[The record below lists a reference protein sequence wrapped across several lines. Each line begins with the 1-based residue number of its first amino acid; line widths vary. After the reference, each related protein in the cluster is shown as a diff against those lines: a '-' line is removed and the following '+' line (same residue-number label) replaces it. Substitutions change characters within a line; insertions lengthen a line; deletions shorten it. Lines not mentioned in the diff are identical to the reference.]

1 MTQNKEISS
10 IESSI
15 KNGNCKLY
23 FQHILICKCG
33 HYHEFYITFEKEHI
47 INFPCISLKLSELNE
62 SKDVS
67 LKCKDCNDEILI
79 NRDYCKKKK
88 TKTVFICENCSQKK
102 KRINMDF
109 VKISSIFTKK
119 DDDDNFNKEMEDKLT
134 NFINKNEKL
143 MVNEFYQKNL
153 NSIELLGK
161 FIIYLCFLRK
171 LYAPK
176 NEVNKVIFNFLE
188 YFNHLID
195 VASKNKQIYDI
206 YHFNK
211 ETIIYSYLNNDN
223 EKFLSNEFKPLY
235 TNLLFK
241 CKNKRFLSLEMLK
254 YIHEKYS
261 EKKLVDNSKTTY
273 MKLKYLKKEKID
285 VGREVFIK
293 ASDVSKAFL
302 NIKSIL
308 IELNQELQSIKLKTK
323 LIKLEDDSNLEKYLN
338 SFLNIPSQFSIFRKS
353 VSIILNKIIKQNYQ
367 KLNFNKP
374 NEKIINLTLDLIN
387 RIIKQLSPKINNSD
401 LAPSIIE
408 KLNDLIKKLDGYKN
422 AAMKKKDNEN
432 YEETLKCPLITLN
445 SKEKQFLVEN
455 FDDNLYEGNYK
466 KITVSKGEDQ
476 FLDFIINYLFEIKDI
491 TSKTIHINNIEDLK
505 FFSYSKDIERIPKF
519 DKEDDLDN
527 AIKKIK
533 NILDLNTKKEEVNY
547 SQLMDFLFDVDK
559 KRFFTMDNKI
569 DYLLSFLNIKLKNL
583 SNVKDKYQ
591 NIKDNLNQFQN
602 EFAQSMKFINFQ
614 KDEIKYNKF
623 INKYQIKINSKE
635 IFDYLDNIVNYIIL
649 NDKDNKKKIIS
660 EDYEYNKDKKSVF
673 IDIYQKYEDKEK
685 DLRKNVIELFE
696 KDPKFITY
704 LSNYF
709 WTKLSK
715 YIEANKMN
723 LTNELN
729 SLRDK
734 ILEKNLL
741 CLKLKQIKNIIS
753 TLKLYNFDIKT
764 HFKEFSENYIE
775 ELPQK
780 KKKER
785 ENATS
790 ERGIKNFNTFISKL
804 KEYIGDLNEKVKI
817 TEKEPGEYILQ
828 LFLEKIGLNWS

>member
-1 MTQNKEISS
+1 
-10 IESSI
+10 
-15 KNGNCKLY
+15 
-23 FQHILICKCG
+23 
-33 HYHEFYITFEKEHI
+33 
-47 INFPCISLKLSELNE
+47 
-62 SKDVS
+62 
-67 LKCKDCNDEILI
+67 
-79 NRDYCKKKK
+79 
-88 TKTVFICENCSQKK
+88 
-102 KRINMDF
+102 
-109 VKISSIFTKK
+109 
-119 DDDDNFNKEMEDKLT
+119 
-134 NFINKNEKL
+134 
-143 MVNEFYQKNL
+143 
-153 NSIELLGK
+153 
-161 FIIYLCFLRK
+161 
-171 LYAPK
+171 
-176 NEVNKVIFNFLE
+176 
-188 YFNHLID
+188 
-195 VASKNKQIYDI
+195 
-206 YHFNK
+206 
-211 ETIIYSYLNNDN
+211 
-223 EKFLSNEFKPLY
+223 
-235 TNLLFK
+235 
-241 CKNKRFLSLEMLK
+241 
-254 YIHEKYS
+254 
-261 EKKLVDNSKTTY
+261 
-273 MKLKYLKKEKID
+273 
-285 VGREVFIK
+285 
-293 ASDVSKAFL
+293 
-302 NIKSIL
+302 
-308 IELNQELQSIKLKTK
+308 
-323 LIKLEDDSNLEKYLN
+323 
-338 SFLNIPSQFSIFRKS
+338 
-353 VSIILNKIIKQNYQ
+353 
-367 KLNFNKP
+367 
-374 NEKIINLTLDLIN
+374 
-387 RIIKQLSPKINNSD
+387 
-401 LAPSIIE
+401 
-408 KLNDLIKKLDGYKN
+408 
-422 AAMKKKDNEN
+422 MKKKDNEN
-432 YEETLKCPLITLN
+432 YEETLKCPLITLH

-505 FFSYSKDIERIPKF
+505 FFSYSKDIEKISKF
-519 DKEDDLDN
+519 DKEDYLDN

-583 SNVKDKYQ
+583 STVKDKYQ

-764 HFKEFSENYIE
+764 HFKEFAENYIE

-780 KKKER
+780 KKKEG
-785 ENATS
+785 ENVTS
-790 ERGIKNFNTFISKL
+790 EKGIKNFNTFISKL

>member
-1 MTQNKEISS
+1 M
-10 IESSI
+10 
-15 KNGNCKLY
+15 
-23 FQHILICKCG
+23 
-33 HYHEFYITFEKEHI
+33 
-47 INFPCISLKLSELNE
+47 
-62 SKDVS
+62 
-67 LKCKDCNDEILI
+67 
-79 NRDYCKKKK
+79 
-88 TKTVFICENCSQKK
+88 
-102 KRINMDF
+102 
-109 VKISSIFTKK
+109 
-119 DDDDNFNKEMEDKLT
+119 
-134 NFINKNEKL
+134 
-143 MVNEFYQKNL
+143 
-153 NSIELLGK
+153 
-161 FIIYLCFLRK
+161 
-171 LYAPK
+171 
-176 NEVNKVIFNFLE
+176 
-188 YFNHLID
+188 
-195 VASKNKQIYDI
+195 
-206 YHFNK
+206 
-211 ETIIYSYLNNDN
+211 
-223 EKFLSNEFKPLY
+223 
-235 TNLLFK
+235 
-241 CKNKRFLSLEMLK
+241 
-254 YIHEKYS
+254 
-261 EKKLVDNSKTTY
+261 
-273 MKLKYLKKEKID
+273 
-285 VGREVFIK
+285 
-293 ASDVSKAFL
+293 
-302 NIKSIL
+302 
-308 IELNQELQSIKLKTK
+308 
-323 LIKLEDDSNLEKYLN
+323 
-338 SFLNIPSQFSIFRKS
+338 
-353 VSIILNKIIKQNYQ
+353 
-367 KLNFNKP
+367 
-374 NEKIINLTLDLIN
+374 
-387 RIIKQLSPKINNSD
+387 
-401 LAPSIIE
+401 
-408 KLNDLIKKLDGYKN
+408 
-422 AAMKKKDNEN
+422 
-432 YEETLKCPLITLN
+432 
-445 SKEKQFLVEN
+445 VEN

-476 FLDFIINYLFEIKDI
+476 FLDFIINYLFEIKDT

-519 DKEDDLDN
+519 DKEDDLDH

-685 DLRKNVIELFE
+685 DLRKKVIELFE

-764 HFKEFSENYIE
+764 HFKEFAENYIE

-785 ENATS
+785 ENVTS